1 MQQSFVDDILARGGR
16 FLTHE
21 TKLPLTEILYDL
33 GTMQSNRFSDLYDS
47 GTMEQKWD
55 ACLRQMGELGV
66 RECKALVVSAVLSV
80 LTTPK
85 VLLYENQ

>member
-1 MQQSFVDDILARGGR
+1 MQQSFVDDILAKGGR

-47 GTMEQKWD
+47 ATME
-55 ACLRQMGELGV
+55 
-66 RECKALVVSAVLSV
+66 
-80 LTTPK
+80 
-85 VLLYENQ
+85 